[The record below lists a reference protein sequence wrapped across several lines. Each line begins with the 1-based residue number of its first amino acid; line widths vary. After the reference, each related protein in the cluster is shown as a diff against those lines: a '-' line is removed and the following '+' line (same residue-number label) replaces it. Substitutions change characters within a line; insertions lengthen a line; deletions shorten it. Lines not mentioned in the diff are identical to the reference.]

1 MSNTGNILS
10 ELVEDH
16 VKFLV
21 LTADIVGHTISNQSW
36 IRAKS
41 YLSPAEKFRITD
53 PIMMAP
59 ELFSKAVVTPFNHI
73 LYKEREKVRIYV
85 KYDFLT
91 YENAACNEF
100 LLHGAPFDKPQ
111 VIDLDGVSH
120 VVSRSV
126 DDPNKIIGIV
136 SVEKTETAD
145 IYNRL
150 LEILPTKGRT

>member
-1 MSNTGNILS
+1 MSELS
-10 ELVEDH
+10 EDH
-16 VKFLV
+16 IKFLV
-21 LTADIVGHTISNQSW
+21 LTADIVGHTISNQGW

-59 ELFSKAVVTPFNHI
+59 ELFAKATIQPFNHI
-73 LYKEREKVRIYV
+73 VYKEREKIRIYV

-100 LLHGAPFDKPQ
+100 LLRGAPFDKPQ
-111 VIDLDGVSH
+111 SIDLPGVTH

-136 SVEKTETAD
+136 SVEKTELAD

-150 LEILPTKGRT
+150 LEILPTR